1 VSMLFR
7 YVSGSRPSIVSSL
20 DESGL
25 ISGTRIQK
33 RSLIHLR
40 SVSRFGSVSA
50 VVYWQGLDA
59 LFIVELFVRP
69 TFHVRARN
77 WSFPAGLC
85 RHSQTPDASLR

>member
-1 VSMLFR
+1 MSMLFR

-40 SVSRFGSVSA
+40 SVSRFGSASA
-50 VVYWQGLDA
+50 VVYWQGLEA

>member
-1 VSMLFR
+1 VSVLFR
-7 YVSGSRPSIVSSL
+7 YVSSSRPSIVSSVL
-20 DESGL
+20 GAL

-50 VVYWQGLDA
+50 VVYWQGLEA

-69 TFHVRARN
+69 TFHVRARK
-77 WSFPAGLC
+77 WSLPAGLC